1 MRRLVPWALVVGVA
15 GAGILSPARTHA
27 QAASTSRVAPPP
39 ASRAGANHAHAFP
52 SPTVRAARAGA
63 ITLDG
68 TLDDPAWAAV
78 EPATDFRQQE
88 PRDGE
93 PATQRT
99 EIRLLF
105 DEDALYIGARMFD
118 SLGAAGVRGRLV
130 RRDQFTDT
138 DWIQFVFDT
147 YHNHLGRTIFEVNPS
162 GVRRDAG
169 QATEFTDQSWD
180 PIWEARTA
188 IDSLGWTAELRI
200 PFSQLRF
207 SQDSVQTWGM
217 QVWRTVSRI
226 NEISMWSYW
235 GRNEPG
241 GPQRFGHVEGLEVN
255 RGARRLEVLPYVV
268 GRASF
273 LQPGD
278 PGNPFYDRETQ
289 DTRIGGDV
297 KYLLTSNL
305 TLDATINPDFGQVE
319 VDPAVVNLSAFET
332 FFSERR
338 PFFVAGSGVFGFGS
352 FSCYFCSN
360 VSSMSLFYSRRIGR
374 TPQGALPSGTEYVD
388 APNASTILGAAK
400 VTGRTRSGVTVGML
414 NALTDRERAPIILN
428 GTPARHEVE
437 PRTNYFV
444 GRVRKDFN
452 RGNLE
457 IGSIA
462 TSVYRFTNEAL
473 ILDSISRHAEALG
486 FDWNARWNN
495 RTYQFMGNFALSN
508 VEGEASAIDR
518 LQKSSA
524 RYFNRP
530 DRQQGGN
537 GLFSDRYD
545 PAATRL
551 RGFGGYSR
559 MAKTS
564 GNWLWETAV
573 NYRSPG
579 FEVND
584 LAFNTRSDYFWMNA
598 NLFRT
603 FRKPTALYRQL
614 DFIVGAQQQYNF
626 DGDMTDRQMQLW
638 SGTQLRN
645 YWWISGF
652 VFRRTD
658 VHDDRLLRG
667 GPVVRRPGMWYTGW
681 NIDTDSRKPVVV
693 GFYPYYY
700 KTDDGYSSY
709 SLQFNVRTKPASNID
724 LAISPYYSKTRSS
737 RQYVRAVT
745 DPTAVAFYGRRYLFA
760 DLDQQSFGFDT
771 RLNVTFSPELTLE
784 LYAQP
789 FISSADYAR
798 FKEIAAP
805 RSQETVVFGEDA
817 GTVTPVENAGGEVSR
832 YDIDPDGAGPAPL
845 IQLQNPNFNLSSL
858 RGNAVLRW
866 EYRPGST
873 LFLVWTRQGSD
884 FTPFTGDL
892 RLSRDLDRLFD
903 AETDNV
909 FLVKL
914 TYWLNR

>member
-1 MRRLVPWALVVGVA
+1 MRRLSQWPAGVLLMAMASPVLAQNSNGAAA
-15 GAGILSPARTHA
+15 GTRP
-27 QAASTSRVAPPP
+27 
-39 ASRAGANHAHAFP
+39 ANHAHAMP
-52 SPTVRAARAGA
+52 SPMIRAARAGA
-63 ITLDG
+63 IVLDG
-68 TLDDPAWAAV
+68 RLDDAAWAAAQ
-78 EPATDFRQQE
+78 PATDFRQQE

-99 EIRLLF
+99 EIRILF
-105 DEDALYIGARMFD
+105 DEEAIYVGARMFD
-118 SLGAAGVRGRLV
+118 TLGASGVQGRLV
-130 RRDQFTDT
+130 RRDQFTES
-138 DWIQFVFDT
+138 DWIQVIFDT
-147 YHNHLGRTIFEVNPS
+147 YHNHLGRTIFEVNPA

-169 QATEFTDQSWD
+169 QATEFADQSWD
-180 PIWEARTA
+180 PIWEAKTEV
-188 IDSLGWTAELRI
+188 DSLGWTAEFRI

-207 SQDSVQTWGM
+207 GRDSVQTWGM
-217 QVWRTVSRI
+217 QVWRTVNRL
-226 NEISMWSYW
+226 NEVSMWSYW

-241 GPQRFGHVEGLEVN
+241 GPQRFGHVEGLEVT
-255 RGARRLEVLPYVV
+255 RGTRRLEVLPYVV

-289 DTRIGGDV
+289 DTRFGGDV

-332 FFSERR
+332 FFQERR
-338 PFFVAGSGVFGFGS
+338 PFFVAGSGVFGFGG

-360 VSSMSLFYSRRIGR
+360 VSSMSLFYSRRVGR
-374 TPQGALPSGTEYVD
+374 APQGTVPPGTEYVD
-388 APNASTILGAAK
+388 RPDASTILGAAK
-400 VTGRTRSGVTVGML
+400 ISGRTRSGFTIGML
-414 NALTDRERAPIILN
+414 NAVTDRERAPIIL
-428 GTPARHEVE
+428 GGSPAHHEVE
-437 PRTNYFV
+437 PLTNYFV
-444 GRVRKDFN
+444 GRLKKEFS

-457 IGSIA
+457 VGTIA
-462 TSVYRFTNEAL
+462 TSVYRFTSEATL
-473 ILDSISRHAEALG
+473 LDSLSRHAEALG
-486 FDWNARWNN
+486 FDWNARWSN
-495 RTYQFMGNFALSN
+495 RTYQFQGNFAMSN
-508 VEGEASAIDR
+508 VEGESSAIER

-530 DRQQGGN
+530 DRKQGGN
-537 GLFSDRYD
+537 GLFSDGYD

-559 MAKTS
+559 VAKTS
-564 GNWLWETAV
+564 GDWLWETAV

-598 NLFRT
+598 NLLRT
-603 FRKPTALYRQL
+603 FRKPTSWYRQL
-614 DFIVGAQQQYNF
+614 DFIVGGQQQYNF
-626 DGDMTDRQMQLW
+626 DGDVTDRQMQVW
-638 SGTQLRN
+638 GGSQLRN

-652 VFRRTD
+652 VFRRPD
-658 VHDDRLLRG
+658 ADDDRLLRG

-681 NIDTDSRKPVVV
+681 NIDTDSRKALSLGV
-693 GFYPYYY
+693 YPYYY
-700 KTDDGYSSY
+700 RTDEGYSSY
-709 SLQFNVRTKPASNID
+709 ALQLNLRLKPASNVD
-724 LAISPYYSKTRSS
+724 LSLGPYYNKTTSA
-737 RQYVRAVT
+737 RQYVRAV
-745 DPTAVAFYGRRYLFA
+745 DDATAAAFYGRRYLFA
-760 DLDQQSFGFDT
+760 DLDQKSLGFDT
-771 RLNVTFSPELTLE
+771 RLNVTFSPVLTLE
-784 LYAQP
+784 LFAQP
-789 FISSADYAR
+789 FISSAHYTR

-817 GTVTPVENAGGEVSR
+817 GTVTPVQNPSGDVSR
-832 YDIDPDGAGPAPL
+832 YDIDPDGAGPAPV

-884 FTPFTGDL
+884 FEPLTGDL

-903 AETDNV
+903 AATDNV
-909 FLVKL
+909 LLVKL